1 MHLHKIMFH
10 QAPVKEPFL
19 IFLKNSTSVNP
30 IAVEKFRDLCYNIN
44 IMQTEHKMMVIDW
57 NISYAGDAQIKI
69 DFLKSLVSDTYC
81 IILQEVTE
89 NSYEYLKKI
98 FCQCTILYSLNYRKP
113 SKFDSKARKLGVTI
127 ILSNDIT
134 VLKCGIVE
142 RNILPERTLFATV
155 KTASKQEIRILG
167 IHSITGCDYK
177 KAKSLQYDCLAEF
190 VSEYKPDIIGI
201 DANEPQVDSYDISQM
216 KFFNNGK
223 GAETFFNEVKDI
235 GLSNAFVLFHDIATK
250 SDIVPLAVSH
260 RINNKIPVRYD
271 FIFVNNSF
279 NVKSFSY
286 DYKNA
291 VNAGSDHAILIC
303 NI

>member
-1 MHLHKIMFH
+1 MRI
-10 QAPVKEPFL
+10 
-19 IFLKNSTSVNP
+19 
-30 IAVEKFRDLCYNIN
+30 
-44 IMQTEHKMMVIDW
+44 IDW
-57 NISYAGDAQIKI
+57 NISYAGNVKSKI
-69 DFLKSLVSDTYC
+69 EYLKTLLTESYC

-89 NSYEYLKKI
+89 SSYIELKKSL
-98 FCQCTILYSLNYRKP
+98 CNCTFLYSLNYRKP
-113 SKFDSKARKLGVTI
+113 SKFDSKARKLGVAI

-134 VLKCGIVE
+134 VLKCSIVE

-155 KTASKQEIRILG
+155 KTSSGQEMRILG

-235 GLSNAFVLFHDIATK
+235 GLSDAFVLFHDVATK

>member
-1 MHLHKIMFH
+1 MRSSM
-10 QAPVKEPFL
+10 
-19 IFLKNSTSVNP
+19 P
-30 IAVEKFRDLCYNIN
+30 IR
-44 IMQTEHKMMVIDW
+44 
-57 NISYAGDAQIKI
+57 ISE
-69 DFLKSLVSDTYC
+69 SS
-81 IILQEVTE
+81 
-89 NSYEYLKKI
+89 
-98 FCQCTILYSLNYRKP
+98 
-113 SKFDSKARKLGVTI
+113 GV
-127 ILSNDIT
+127 
-134 VLKCGIVE
+134 VE
-142 RNILPERTLFATV
+142 RNVLPERTLFATI
-155 KTASKQEIRILG
+155 KTLYGREIRLLG

-177 KAKSLQYDCLAEF
+177 KTKSLQYDCLAEF

-201 DANEPQVDSYDISQM
+201 DANEPKVDSCDIAGM
-216 KFFNNGK
+216 EFFNNGK
-223 GAETFFNEVKDI
+223 GAETFFNEVKNI
-235 GLSNAFVLFHDIATK
+235 GLYDGFVIFHGLATK